1 MFCEV
6 TYRRLFVEAFD
17 SCNYIKRR
25 TVLEKKI
32 WGHIIRLFFIPVLL
46 IVISFIF
53 LFISHKPKDQYFPF
67 IPEDHALLLI
77 GDFILTLSVSSFVFS
92 IESRKFDELL
102 LRKGGDTTTVLT
114 ALSVVFIFIGLG
126 YMLYIINMPAVNFL
140 SEGKGLE
147 PLFSHHFKTI
157 ESSKLI
163 MAQIYTIGALLFF
176 SKASQLGLLNGAP
189 SGGLDK
195 LGLIYSHLSE
205 KEKEKV
211 KKDI

>member
-1 MFCEV
+1 MGK
-6 TYRRLFVEAFD
+6 
-17 SCNYIKRR
+17 N
-25 TVLEKKI
+25 I
-32 WGHIIRLFFIPVLL
+32 WMHIIRLSFIPVLL

-53 LFISHKPKDQYFPF
+53 LFISHKSKDQYFPF

-102 LRKGGDTTTVLT
+102 LLKDNMSSGGMPIVLT

-126 YMLYIINMPAVNFL
+126 YMLYIINMPVVKLL
-140 SEGKGLE
+140 SEGKELE

-176 SKASQLGLLNGAP
+176 SKASQLGLLI
-189 SGGLDK
+189 GGFRPGGSDK
-195 LGLIYSHLSE
+195 LGLIYSNLSE

-211 KKDI
+211 RKDI